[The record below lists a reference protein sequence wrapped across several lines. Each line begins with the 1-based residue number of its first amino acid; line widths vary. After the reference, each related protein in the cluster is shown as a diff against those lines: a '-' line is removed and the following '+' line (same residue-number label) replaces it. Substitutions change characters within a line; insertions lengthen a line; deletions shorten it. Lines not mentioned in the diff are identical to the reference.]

1 MFEIYPQTSKPSHFR
16 GKINHK
22 QWETIGFPLY
32 RPQNVQKF
40 FTKVWGCLSGSNLEH
55 QALPGAKT
63 LQICSPWVSDWI
75 CVWDFENYFSASKK
89 LILKF
94 LIFFRDFS
102 IFGGCQWFPIVIS
115 IGFGEIWTKIRQNPE
130 NFRKINLSR
139 PPEGV
144 GRRAWPFLNAT
155 CRGESISEVYVAIWK
170 HLEHEN
176 LKKHDFHD
184 FLQKFEK
191 STLLLLWPPL

>member
-1 MFEIYPQTSKPSHFR
+1 MVDFASKMRRLACLGLISNTRHSPEL
-16 GKINHK
+16 KICRYVL
-22 QWETIGFPLY
+22 QRYLTETVYGISKIIFQL
-32 RPQNVQKF
+32 QKNRF
-40 FTKVWGCLSGSNLEH
+40 WKF
-55 QALPGAKT
+55 
-63 LQICSPWVSDWI
+63 
-75 CVWDFENYFSASKK
+75 WDFFW
-89 LILKF
+89 
-94 LIFFRDFS
+94 DFS